1 MTRPLLK
8 VSPMAKKKPRRPR
21 DRSRGFSTIS
31 VHGGQDRHKP
41 ADSITTPIFQTS
53 TFVFRSLAEGVRYA
67 QLRSKGKATR
77 FEYGRYGSPTQRDAE
92 RKIAELEGAEAALV
106 FASGM
111 AAVSTALLA
120 LVSQG
125 EHIVCGDEVYKRTR
139 DFCEVAL
146 PRFGIETTFVPSTDL
161 RALKKA
167 LRPNTAAV
175 FLECPTN
182 PRLFVPD
189 LARAARLVHENCAAC
204 LLVDNTFATPINL
217 RPLELGADLVLHSVT
232 KYLAGH
238 NDILGGAVAGPKQ
251 LVANIFEL
259 EKALGGIMDAHCAYL
274 LIRGLKTLDV
284 RVRKQNENGLAV
296 ARFLTR
302 RRKVKTVYYPGLP
315 THPGYRRARRQMSG
329 FGGVVSFELRGDL
342 KAVGRFM
349 DALTI
354 PYLGPSLG
362 GVESLAY
369 HPASLTFNEL
379 SPKERAELGISDQLI
394 RLSCGIED
402 ADDLIADL
410 KQALKKV

>member
-1 MTRPLLK
+1 MSKKSKKKTPARRPDRPLG
-8 VSPMAKKKPRRPR
+8 P
-21 DRSRGFSTIS
+21 STRS
-31 VHGGQDRHKP
+31 VHSGQDRRKP
-41 ADSITTPIFQTS
+41 EHSITTPIFQTS
-53 TFVFRSLAEGVRYA
+53 TFVFDSLAEGVRYA
-67 QLRSKGKATR
+67 QLRAKGKATR

-111 AAVSTALLA
+111 AAVTTVVLTFA
-120 LVSQG
+120 SQG
-125 EHIVCGDEVYKRTR
+125 ERVVCGDEVYKKTR
-139 DFCEVAL
+139 DLCETVL
-146 PRFGIETTFVPSTDL
+146 PRFGVETTFVPTTDL
-161 RALKKA
+161 RALKRA
-167 LRPNTAAV
+167 LRPNTAVV

-189 LARAARLVHENCAAC
+189 IARTAGIVHENSGA
-204 LLVDNTFATPINL
+204 LLMVDSTFSTPINL

-238 NDILGGAVAGPKQ
+238 NDILGGAVAGSKELMGQ
-251 LVANIFEL
+251 IFGL
-259 EKALGGIMDAHCAYL
+259 HKCLGAVMDPHCAYL

-284 RVRKQNENGLAV
+284 RMKKHNENGLAV
-296 ARFLTR
+296 ARFLAKHGKVR
-302 RRKVKTVYYPGLP
+302 RVYYPGLP
-315 THPGYRRARRQMSG
+315 SHPGYRRAREQLSG
-329 FGGVVSFELRGDL
+329 FGGVVSFELKGNI
-342 KAVGRFM
+342 KAVGRFL

-362 GVESLAY
+362 GVEALAY

-379 SPKERAELGISDQLI
+379 SPQERAQLGITDQLV

-410 KQALKKV
+410 EQALKKV

>member
-1 MTRPLLK
+1 MSRK
-8 VSPMAKKKPRRPR
+8 RRRPT
-21 DRSRGFSTIS
+21 DRPVGPSTRS

-41 ADSITTPIFQTS
+41 QDSITTPIFQTS
-53 TFVFRSLAEGVRYA
+53 TFVFDSLAESVRYA
-67 QLRSKGKATR
+67 QLRAKGKVTR
-77 FEYGRYGSPTQRDAE
+77 FEYGRYGSPTHRDAE
-92 RKIAELEGAEAALV
+92 RKIAELEGAEAALI

-111 AAVSTALLA
+111 AAVTTAVMTFA
-120 LVSQG
+120 SQG
-125 EHIVCGDEVYKRTR
+125 EHVVCGDEVYKRTR
-139 DFCEVAL
+139 DLCETVL
-146 PRFGIETTFVPSTDL
+146 PRFGVETTFVPTTDP

-175 FLECPTN
+175 LLECPTN

-189 LARAARLVHENCAAC
+189 IARAARIVHENSAA
-204 LLVDNTFATPINL
+204 LLMVDSTFATPINL

-238 NDILGGAVAGPKQ
+238 NDILGGAVAGSRELMGP
-251 LVANIFEL
+251 VFEL
-259 EKALGGIMDAHCAYL
+259 EKSLGGIMDAHCAYL

-284 RVRKQNENGLAV
+284 RMKKHNANGLAV
-296 ARFLTR
+296 ARYLAKH
-302 RRKVKTVYYPGLP
+302 RKVTTVYYPGLP
-315 THPGYRRARRQMSG
+315 SHPGYRRAREQLSG
-329 FGGVVSFELRGDL
+329 FGGVVSFELKGDV
-342 KAVGRFM
+342 KAVGRFL

-379 SPKERAELGISDQLI
+379 SPQERAQLGITDQLV
-394 RLSCGIED
+394 RFSCGIED

-410 KQALKKV
+410 EQALKKV

>member
-1 MTRPLLK
+1 MSRK
-8 VSPMAKKKPRRPR
+8 RKQRRTEK
-21 DRSRGFSTIS
+21 SAGFSTLS
-31 VHGGQDRHKP
+31 VHAGQDRKKP

-53 TFVFRSLAEGVRYA
+53 TFVFESMAAGARYA
-67 QLRSKGKATR
+67 RLRARGKATR

-92 RKIAELEGAEAALV
+92 RKIAELEGAEAAVV

-111 AAVSTALLA
+111 AAVSTAVLA
-120 LVSQG
+120 FASQG

-139 DFCEVAL
+139 DLCETVL
-146 PRFGIETTFVPSTDL
+146 PRLGIETTFVPTTDL
-161 RALKKA
+161 GALKRA
-167 LRPNTAAV
+167 LRPNTAVV

-182 PRLFVPD
+182 PRLFVPEI
-189 LARAARLVHENCAAC
+189 ARAARTVHENSAAV
-204 LLVDNTFATPINL
+204 LIVDSTFATPVNL

-238 NDILGGAVAGPKQ
+238 NDILGGTVAGSKE
-251 LVANIFEL
+251 LVSTIFEL

-274 LIRGLKTLDV
+274 LIRGLKTLDL
-284 RVRKQNENGLAV
+284 RVKKHNENGLAV
-296 ARFLTR
+296 ARFLAKH
-302 RRKVKTVYYPGLP
+302 RKVKSVYYPGLP
-315 THPGYRRARRQMSG
+315 SHPNYRAARRQLSG
-329 FGGVVSFELRGDL
+329 FGGVVSFEVKGNT

-369 HPASLTFNEL
+369 HPASLTFDQL
-379 SPKERAELGISDQLI
+379 SGEERAELGITDQLV
-394 RLSCGIED
+394 RLSCGVED

-410 KQALKKV
+410 EQALKKA

>member
-1 MTRPLLK
+1 
-8 VSPMAKKKPRRPR
+8 
-21 DRSRGFSTIS
+21 
-31 VHGGQDRHKP
+31 VHGGQDRQKP
-41 ADSITTPIFQTS
+41 DDSITTPIFQTS

-67 QLRSKGKATR
+67 RLRSQGKATR
-77 FEYGRYGSPTQRDAE
+77 FEYGRYGSPTHRDAE

-125 EHIVCGDEVYKRTR
+125 EHIVCGDEVYKKTR
-139 DFCEVAL
+139 DLCQVVL
-146 PRFGIETTFVPSTDL
+146 PRFGVETTFIPTTDL
-161 RALKKA
+161 RALKRA

-175 FLECPTN
+175 LLECPTN

-189 LARAARLVHENCAAC
+189 IARTARLVHQHCSAR
-204 LLVDNTFATPINL
+204 LLVDSTFATPINL
-217 RPLELGADLVLHSVT
+217 RPLELGADLVIHSVT
-232 KYLAGH
+232 KYLGGH
-238 NDILGGAVAGPKQ
+238 NDILGGAATGSKELIDQV
-251 LVANIFEL
+251 FEL
-259 EKALGGIMDAHCAYL
+259 HKYLGAVMDAHCAYL

-284 RVRKQNENGLAV
+284 RMRKHNENGLAV
-296 ARFLTR
+296 ARFLAR
-302 RRKVKTVYYPGLP
+302 HPKVKTTYYPGLP
-315 THPGYRRARRQMSG
+315 SHPDYRRARRQMTG
-329 FGGVVSFELRGDL
+329 FGGVVSFELKGDL

-379 SPKERAELGISDQLI
+379 SAKERTELGITDQLI

-410 KQALKKV
+410 KQALKRV